1 MGGGREIA
9 VGVGLG
15 GDVTRPLLIATHLS
29 GRASGAIIH
38 RPSIGFDGKKKCGNA
53 APESTHRLMADGICC
68 RVSSGFRSDF
78 RVGVGSDVTGS
89 FHLGTR
95 VCISPPS
102 GALWEEEEEEEE
114 GRGSQWGLGGVRR
127 GVRRGASCLLIL
139 PNGACWVQSLSLMTC
154 RCLPRLPSG
163 GVPTRRRWRR

>member
-1 MGGGREIA
+1 M
-9 VGVGLG
+9 GVGLG

-102 GALWEEEEEEEE
+102 GALWEEEEED
-114 GRGSQWGLGGVRR
+114 GREGGVS
-127 GVRRGASCLLIL
+127 GSWEGLE
-139 PNGACWVQSLSLMTC
+139 GG
-154 RCLPRLPSG
+154 SG
-163 GVPTRRRWRR
+163 GVPVVF